1 MKYSYLK
8 HLGSAIIVMALILL
22 AFGSSDDGGDG
33 TSSTSTKAPDKI
45 DAWVMAQQFVED
57 RLKSPSTADFGSA
70 FGDYQDP
77 EKVVT
82 DLGGD
87 KFSVRAW
94 VDSQNS
100 FGATIRTHF
109 VCEVEYLGNER
120 WQLNNFSFNE

>member
-1 MKYSYLK
+1 MEYSYFR
-8 HLGSAIIVMALILL
+8 HIGSAFIVIALILL
-22 AFGSSDDGGDG
+22 AYGSSDNSGNG
-33 TSSTSTKAPDKI
+33 TSSTSTKSPDKI

-82 DLGGD
+82 DLSGD
-87 KFSVRAW
+87 KFRIRAW

-109 VCEVEYLGNER
+109 VCEVEYVGNGS
-120 WQLNNFSFNE
+120 WQLNNLNFNE